1 MTKRNDWMPYR
12 LSEKLTV
19 FENVKAKIGGYAT
32 ILPLTATQLTRITEI
47 CETFIYAFNVV
58 EQSKATM
65 KSLVSWR
72 DLVLSNEMTA
82 ESLPER
88 PVFNNALPP
97 AGATA
102 GVYAEFRKLIEIVKA
117 APGFTTSIG
126 EDLKI
131 MPPPRNGKPLDD
143 LIPSVKV
150 TNAGDHSVRIAGSLE
165 GMDAMRVEYSRKG
178 EEKWRTVAFL
188 TSLPEIVSIEP
199 AVKGEPETG
208 SFRCILLKKN
218 KEVGQYSPN
227 IRVTILGD

>member
-12 LSEKLTV
+12 LAEKLTV
-19 FENVKAKIGGYAT
+19 FETVKAKIGGYAPV
-32 ILPLTATQLTRITEI
+32 LPLSAEQVTRITKI
-47 CETFIYAFNVV
+47 CDTFIYVFNIV
-58 EQSKATM
+58 ERSKSTM
-65 KSLVSWR
+65 KSLMSWR
-72 DLVLSNEMTA
+72 DMILSNEMSV

-88 PVFNNALPP
+88 PIFSNEPPP

-117 APGFTTSIG
+117 APGFTDAIG

-131 MPPPRNGKPLDD
+131 MPPPRNGKPSDD
-143 LIPSVKV
+143 IIPILKV
-150 TNAGDHSVRIAGSLE
+150 TNTGDHSVRIAGSLE
-165 GMDAMRVEYSRKG
+165 GMDAMRVEYTRKG
-178 EEKWRTVAFL
+178 EENWRTIAFL

-199 AVKGEPETG
+199 AAKGEPETG

-227 IRVTILGD
+227 IRITILGD